1 MTGAGGSVTHAP
13 MRRLVRFL
21 MDMDARA
28 WRTVVVTFLLF
39 GGAGILFVAAGALFG
54 FEGRATVQ
62 QWLGFA
68 ARSPFAL
75 LIAIAA
81 FAALAFL
88 GTPQVVLIAA
98 AVVAF
103 GPWLGSLY
111 SWIGTLVSACVGFWL
126 GRLTGGRLL
135 RDLGGKA
142 IQAFIAMIGRNGFL
156 ASLIVRLVPS
166 APFVAVNM
174 AAGVTTMGFGAF
186 LAGTALGIVPK
197 ILLTAMAGH
206 SVAHAQKGQGMLI
219 NLALTAVALVAWIV
233 TGLFARRWI
242 RRHEAETAAGEG

>member
-1 MTGAGGSVTHAP
+1 

-28 WRTVVVTFLLF
+28 WRTVLVTFLLF
-39 GGAGILFVAAGALFG
+39 GGVGVLFVAAGALFG
-54 FEGRATVQ
+54 FEGGSTVER
-62 QWLGFA
+62 WLGFA
-68 ARSPFAL
+68 VRSPFAL

-111 SWIGTLVSACVGFWL
+111 SWIGTLVSASVGFWL
-126 GRLTGGRLL
+126 GRVTGGRLL

-142 IQAFIAMIGRNGFL
+142 IQAFIGMIGRNGFL

-174 AAGVTTMGFGAF
+174 AAGVTSMGFAAF
-186 LAGTALGIVPK
+186 LSGTAIGIVPK
-197 ILLTAMAGH
+197 ILLTAMAGR
-206 SVAHAQKGQGMLI
+206 SVAHAQKGQLLI
-219 NLALTAVALVAWIV
+219 NLGLLAIALLAWIV
-233 TGLFARRWI
+233 TGLLARRWI
-242 RRHEAETAAGEG
+242 RRQEAEGRGGEAV